1 MTLNHPH
8 TAGRAESLAQRQP
21 VKTKF
26 GVISPMWE
34 MDDENARRRA
44 IIRRAAKGASRA
56 LGSVLRD
63 MIVIEPTLSIVPVH
77 LTIPAGLPAWRRI
90 ILETAIKHNLMPAEM
105 LSSQRAYNLVAA
117 RHEVMYRLKTETTM
131 SLPAIGKKLGKD
143 HTTVLHG
150 IRKHVKRME
159 AANAGGA

>member
-1 MTLNHPH
+1 MTSPH
-8 TAGRAESLAQRQP
+8 TAGRTESLIAQRQP

-34 MDDENARRRA
+34 MDDEDARRRA
-44 IIRRAAKGASRA
+44 IIRRASKGARRT
-56 LGSVLRD
+56 LGAEKRD
-63 MIVIEPTLSIVPVH
+63 IIMIEPTSTVVPVQ
-77 LTIPAGLPAWRRI
+77 LTIPTGAPTWRRI
-90 ILETAIKHNLMPAEM
+90 VIETAIKHNIMPAEM

-143 HTTVLHG
+143 HSTVLHG
-150 IRKHVKRME
+150 VRKHIARME
-159 AANAGGA
+159 AANAGRA